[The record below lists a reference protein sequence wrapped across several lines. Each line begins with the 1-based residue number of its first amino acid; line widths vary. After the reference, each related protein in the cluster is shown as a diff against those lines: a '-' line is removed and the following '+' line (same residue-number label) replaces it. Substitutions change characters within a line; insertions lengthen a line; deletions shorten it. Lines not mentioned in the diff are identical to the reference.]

1 MKMDFSEKNRQ
12 SLEPGSSVA
21 QGSGD
26 TSGFKSAGDAALN
39 ASKGVTE
46 GKKSKNTRSKKVNPL
61 YVVIRKFWSLF
72 KAYDEGM
79 QNTNTKREMLNL
91 AIRLCPKY
99 YSDSFRWW
107 QDLLDEANIALD
119 SGRFNRDCRALGLN
133 PQAVAE
139 HLVVEGKATLNKV
152 LKYGIQVY
160 GEKVRMFT
168 DRLYKDDRQL
178 YSKSTDVNSTTETS
192 NHDV

>member
-1 MKMDFSEKNRQ
+1 MNFSENNRQ
-12 SLEPGSSVA
+12 SLEQGSGVA
-21 QGSGD
+21 QGNGD
-26 TSGFKSAGDAALN
+26 VSGFKSAGDAAQNN

-46 GKKSKNTRSKKVNPL
+46 GKNTKKTRSKKVNPL

-99 YSDSFRWW
+99 YSDTFRWW

-119 SGRFNRDCRALGLN
+119 SVRFNRDCQALGLN

-139 HLVVEGKATLNKV
+139 HLVVEGKATLNMV

-178 YSKSTDVNSTTETS
+178 YSKSADVKSTTETS
-192 NHDV
+192 NQNA

>member
-1 MKMDFSEKNRQ
+1 MEVSKANWQ
-12 SLEPGSSVA
+12 SSDKGSGVA

-26 TSGFKSAGDAALN
+26 TSGFKGVGDAAQNN

-46 GKKSKNTRSKKVNPL
+46 GKKTKKPRSKKVNPL

-99 YSDSFRWW
+99 YSDTFRWW
-107 QDLLDEANIALD
+107 QDLLDEANLLLD
-119 SGRFNRDCRALGLN
+119 SVRFNKDCEALGLN
-133 PQAVAE
+133 AQAVAE
-139 HLVVEGKATLNKV
+139 HLVVEGKATVNEV

-160 GEKVRMFT
+160 GEKVRMFSE
-168 DRLYKDDRQL
+168 RLYKDDRQL
-178 YSKSTDVNSTTETS
+178 YVKSTDVIPAAETG
-192 NHDV
+192 NHDA

>member
-1 MKMDFSEKNRQ
+1 MEYPIDNRQ
-12 SLEPGSSVA
+12 ASEQGSGVA

-26 TSGFKSAGDAALN
+26 ASGFKSVGDAAFN
-39 ASKGVTE
+39 ASQSVTE
-46 GKKSKNTRSKKVNPL
+46 GKKSKNARKKKVNPL
-61 YVVIRKFWSLF
+61 YVPIRKFWSLF

-99 YSDSFRWW
+99 YSDTFRWW

-119 SGRFNRDCRALGLN
+119 SVRFNRDCKALGLN

-178 YSKSTDVNSTTETS
+178 YVKSTDVNSTTETS
-192 NHDV
+192 NHDA